1 MATVQGFSG
10 TQYLR
15 AAEGTSESQAYKNNN
30 YQYASSTHELDHD
43 MHPALIVQ
51 PASDEDVI
59 AAVRYAKEN
68 KIAVAVKS
76 GGHQY
81 SGASSTSGAN
91 ILIDMKPTY
100 KDIGNDLKVLDQTTD
115 KSFVYCSVSI
125 SLGELNGF
133 LKMNSLFIPY
143 GQCESVTLGDMLRRV
158 ATVNWAAA
166 SASWVIM

>member
-1 MATVQGFSG
+1 MATIQGFSG
-10 TQYLR
+10 KQYFR
-15 AAEGTSESQAYKNNN
+15 AAEGTIEAQAYKNNN

-43 MHPALIVQ
+43 MHPALIVHPTNDQ
-51 PASDEDVI
+51 DVV
-59 AAVRYAKEN
+59 AAVKYARDN

-100 KDIGNDLKVLDQTTD
+100 KNIGTDLKVLDQSTD
-115 KSFVYCSVSI
+115 KSFVYCSVSF

-133 LKMNSLFIPY
+133 LKMNNLFIPH
-143 GQCESVTLGDMLRRV
+143 GQCIEFGRETCFVLLGVSIIL
-158 ATVNWAAA
+158 A
-166 SASWVIM
+166 I